1 MTHGASSRRHVLDD
15 CSGDPNGFLLSLCKR
30 AIVQVP
36 SSVEVSNTTREL
48 VVTLRGIF
56 KLSDESLG
64 PFLLVTYVWSDC
76 VHFSLNANNPLN
88 SPLLNIHRR
97 MNSHLSPKVGQLVD
111 EFLLAV
117 MCCTFMDTSFHH
129 PSLEISGFG
138 KGGRDAGQ
146 S

>member
-64 PFLLVTYVWSDC
+64 RSFFVTYIWKDC
-76 VHFSLNANNPLN
+76 IQFFLGLIKLSLIRLGRLP
-88 SPLLNIHRR
+88 
-97 MNSHLSPKVGQLVD
+97 SHPMPEIGYSVY
-111 EFLLAV
+111 ECLLAF
-117 MCCTFMDTSFHH
+117 MRCAFMDTSLHH
-129 PSLEISGFG
+129 LGLKILGFG
-138 KGGRDAGQ
+138 KGGRGTGQ
-146 S
+146 G